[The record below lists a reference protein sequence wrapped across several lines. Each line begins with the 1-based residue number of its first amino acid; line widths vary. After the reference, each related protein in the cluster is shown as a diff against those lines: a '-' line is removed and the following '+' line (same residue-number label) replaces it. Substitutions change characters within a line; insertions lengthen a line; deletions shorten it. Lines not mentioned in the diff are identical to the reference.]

1 MTWQVT
7 VRGGGGGEGGQLNC
21 FNLSSHETILLIP
34 CFAHSS
40 SSSSHLRL
48 QGQMLYVEEFDLM
61 LFQCYPSVL
70 NLDDVTK

>member
-1 MTWQVT
+1 MGIKFAVAEEEEDDSI
-7 VRGGGGGEGGQLNC
+7 VSICRLMD
-21 FNLSSHETILLIP
+21 HLLKHYCSP
-34 CFAHSS
+34 STSTSDPF
-40 SSSSHLRL
+40 

>member
-21 FNLSSHETILLIP
+21 FNLSSHETILLI
-34 CFAHSS
+34 H